1 LILHASFLNF
11 FHPDYACLF
20 SRLSYWI
27 TGAIHPVIEKTFNHM
42 SDARVHYLVT
52 RFFEGSITVTE
63 KEELAAWVNQAE
75 GDEVLKKELEE
86 AWERYE
92 PDAAL
97 KEQADPALDRIINN
111 LYANTGEAAAGN
123 AVPARFRFLKR
134 FAAAAAILLVAGAGI
149 SYWYNSGSKQETVTA
164 AVTNDV
170 PPGSTKAVLTL
181 SNGQQIVLDSA
192 ANGILAQQGGTS
204 ISKQAGGQ
212 IVYNANGEAAGETL
226 YNTMSTPRGGEYQ
239 LTLPDGTKAWLN
251 AASSITYP
259 TAFTGSERNVQ
270 ITGEVYLE
278 VAKDKRRPF
287 LVRVNDVKLE
297 VLGTH
302 FNVNAYGDDRTVR
315 TTLLEGSVKVNA
327 GSSSRV
333 ITPGQQAK
341 VALGGKM
348 TIDANVNIAE
358 TMAWKN
364 GRFVFEGAP
373 IETVMR
379 QLSRWYDVEVQAVE
393 DIDDLFFVDVPRNKK
408 ISDVLKALELT
419 GKVKFKIE
427 GKKIMILK

>member
-1 LILHASFLNF
+1 
-11 FHPDYACLF
+11 
-20 SRLSYWI
+20 
-27 TGAIHPVIEKTFNHM
+27 M

-52 RFFEGSITVTE
+52 RFFEGSITGTE

-75 GDEVLKKELEE
+75 GDEVLKKELEQ
-86 AWERYE
+86 AWDRYE

-97 KEQADPALDRIINN
+97 KQQADPALDRIIAN
-111 LYANTGEAAAGN
+111 LYANAGEEDAGN
-123 AVPARFRFLKR
+123 ARPARYRFLKR
-134 FAAAAAILLVAGAGI
+134 FAAAAAILVVAGAGLY
-149 SYWYNSGSKQETVTA
+149 YWYNAGLKPETETA
-164 AVTNDV
+164 AVVNDV
-170 PPGSTKAVLTL
+170 LPGSTKAVLTL
-181 SNGQQIVLDSA
+181 SNGQQIVLDNA
-192 ANGILAQQGGTS
+192 ADGILAQQGGTS

-212 IVYNANGEAAGETL
+212 IVYNTNGDASGEVL

-259 TAFTGSERNVQ
+259 TAFTGQERSVR

-278 VAKDKRRPF
+278 VAKDKRKPF
-287 LVRVNDVKLE
+287 LVQANDVKLE

-302 FNVNAYGDDRTVR
+302 FNVNAYGDDKTVR

-327 GSSSRV
+327 GGNSRV
-333 ITPGQQAK
+333 IAPGQQAK
-341 VALGGKM
+341 VAQGGTM
-348 TIDANVNIAE
+348 TVDANVNIAE

-364 GRFVFEGAP
+364 GRFVFEGAS

-393 DIDDLFFVDVPRNKK
+393 DVDDLFFVDVPRNKK

>member
-1 LILHASFLNF
+1 
-11 FHPDYACLF
+11 
-20 SRLSYWI
+20 
-27 TGAIHPVIEKTFNHM
+27 M
-42 SDARVHYLVT
+42 SDARIHYLVT
-52 RFFEGSITVTE
+52 RFFEGSITGTE

-75 GDEVLKKELEE
+75 GDEVLRKELEQ

-111 LYANTGEAAAGN
+111 LYANTGEAGAGN

-134 FAAAAAILLVAGAGI
+134 FAAAAVILLAAGAGAY
-149 SYWYNSGSKQETVTA
+149 YWLKPVSKQETITA
-164 AVTNDV
+164 VANDV

-212 IVYNANGEAAGETL
+212 IVYNANGEAAGEML

-251 AASSITYP
+251 AASSITFP
-259 TAFTGSERNVQ
+259 AAFTGSERNVQ

-278 VAKDKRRPF
+278 VAKDKRKPF
-287 LVRVNDVKLE
+287 LVQVNDVKLE

-327 GSSSRV
+327 GSGSRV
-333 ITPGQQAK
+333 IAPGQQAK
-341 VALGGKM
+341 VAQGGKL
-348 TIDANVNIAE
+348 TVDANVNIAE

>member
-1 LILHASFLNF
+1 
-11 FHPDYACLF
+11 
-20 SRLSYWI
+20 
-27 TGAIHPVIEKTFNHM
+27 M

-52 RFFEGSITVTE
+52 RFFEGSITGTE

-75 GDEVLKKELEE
+75 GDDVLKKELEQ
-86 AWERYE
+86 AWDRYE

-97 KEQADPALDRIINN
+97 NEQADPALDRIIAN
-111 LYANTGEAAAGN
+111 LYANAGEDEAGN
-123 AVPARFRFLKR
+123 ARPARFRFLKR
-134 FAAAAAILLVAGAGI
+134 FAAAVILVAAGA
-149 SYWYNSGSKQETVTA
+149 SLYYWYQPGSKQETGTA
-164 AVTNDV
+164 AIVNDV
-170 PPGSTKAVLTL
+170 LPGSTKAVLTL
-181 SNGQQIVLDSA
+181 SNGQQIVLDNA
-192 ANGILAQQGGTS
+192 ADGVLAQQGGTS

-212 IVYNANGEAAGETL
+212 IVYNANGEASGEVL

-259 TAFTGSERNVQ
+259 TAFTGHERSVR

-278 VAKDKRRPF
+278 VAKDKRKPF
-287 LVRVNDVKLE
+287 LVQANDVKLE

-302 FNVNAYGDDRTVR
+302 FNVNAYGDDKTVR

-327 GSSSRV
+327 GGNSRV
-333 ITPGQQAK
+333 IAPGQQAK
-341 VALGGKM
+341 VAKGGTM
-348 TIDANVNIAE
+348 TVDANVNIAE

-364 GRFVFEGAP
+364 GRFVFEGAS

-393 DIDDLFFVDVPRNKK
+393 DVDDLFFVDVPRNKK